1 MARVNPAATTEAAP
15 ATSSQFMRC
24 FMAIASMKIMPRG
37 HPTTVPLPQDVVGRQ
52 KQLRPGFMGNQK
64 NLRFANRIG
73 G

>member
-1 MARVNPAATTEAAP
+1 
-15 ATSSQFMRC
+15 MRC